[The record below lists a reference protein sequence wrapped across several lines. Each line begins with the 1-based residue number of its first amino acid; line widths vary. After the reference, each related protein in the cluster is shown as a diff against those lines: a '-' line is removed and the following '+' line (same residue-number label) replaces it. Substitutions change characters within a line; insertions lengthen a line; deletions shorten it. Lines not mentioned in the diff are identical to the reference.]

1 MWQIN
6 RITKETLLNISKY
19 SNKVI
24 KLAKYFQESNQPFV
38 MQELM
43 NMSDQTD
50 QVELLDAFDKDI
62 TKTVNELF
70 EIQKLLITVDEEG
83 NIKELKGDDK
93 SLKSIFEENY
103 DLENQKVKFPSAI
116 LELRNPKAK
125 KDLKKEIIENILD
138 LSPQQ
143 YKELLKIKDTLKDV
157 DKDELS
163 NDNEKINYLV
173 NKSNIDFVKENVEK
187 INKYVKAFVEIRK
200 NLNFEEKELIDKKI
214 TSSRTMIDG
223 VLNDST
229 FISLKDKIEQVSP
242 IHLRDN
248 ENAEK
253 TIEEIKKELEESKYI
268 NSIEIDKD
276 TDLEK
281 FLFLLKKVKGL
292 NLNLTQEFEFK
303 TRKLGN
309 YRANGLYIHDSDL
322 LVEQKGYHNTEYNIV
337 ALDVNS
343 PSSLIYELTN
353 LVGLSNEEFIKSPVR
368 RAIALHFKSKV
379 NSNILQENGLSIH
392 YLSYLRDTKKVMARL
407 GEIGY
412 ILNKY
417 DYKGHKDKEDLM
429 SFFNKVRLM
438 EKMEH
443 KGEKEIPIVHKIDFY
458 RKNSAQYF
466 DIDNLHEEELK
477 IIKEHFKS
485 YYNTINNEF
494 LPLENTSM
502 LRTLNRLKEDQKLKE
517 IQKEILEEEE
527 NEDKPKVTKRRYD
540 QEEYP
545 VSKITLDNIDTI
557 LEYNDKE
564 KIFTDR
570 ELCTVL
576 SENIYHLSRRKY
588 SLTMGEVENKLKI
601 FDKIIEHGVKTN
613 NENLQKEV
621 INALILKKNRTS
633 HIELEKLLNKE
644 NGSLR
649 KLHLFINDVSYN
661 NKNKIERIVNKKL
674 EEMLKRINPNFKPI
688 NQNLNYHINIDK
700 EEEEEALEKNL
711 EFLRKFD
718 NDSLYLHQSIL
729 EIANK
734 FTKTGE
740 DIKNVVDKEKIKEK
754 NEKFFTESQEELK
767 QELYKLSDK
776 IDLVFEEYAV
786 EKIKKMIEIKSIKEG
801 EEGYNYNERWLDVD
815 MSFFSDK
822 FLINNFKNIVDEENT
837 RNDEQNLELIKKINF
852 NNIDKS
858 EVKEIFKNINLEDL
872 NQSKIFNIC
881 ESGYISGFPNI
892 QNKLN
897 SITIENDFKEKDINL
912 DLISNIVNKYK
923 SEYISNKRYNED
935 GDINKENLFI
945 NSMNLAKVEFEN
957 NLDYK
962 ARNSKYNLENSPE
975 KVTFL
980 RKLNKQVI
988 NFLEEKGMLEE
999 YIDSYKRVKLSEKDN
1014 FSYRYNR
1021 VTISQKITGLLFMQ
1035 GVDIDSPN
1043 AIEKLRKEIQ
1053 SNKNNNVKS
1062 NKIK

>member
-6 RITKETLLNISKY
+6 RITKDTLLNISKY

-38 MQELM
+38 MQELL

-50 QVELLDAFDKDI
+50 QVELLESFDKDI

-70 EIQKLLITVDEEG
+70 EIQKLLITVDDEG
-83 NIKELKGDDK
+83 NIKELKNDNK
-93 SLKSIFEENY
+93 NLKSIFNENY
-103 DLENQKVKFPSAI
+103 DLENQKVKFPSAV
-116 LELRNPKAK
+116 LDLKNPKAK
-125 KDLKKEIIENILD
+125 KDLKKEIIENILE
-138 LSPQQ
+138 LSPEQ
-143 YKELLKIKDTLKDV
+143 YKQLMKIKDTLKDV
-157 DKDELS
+157 DKEELS
-163 NDNEKINYLV
+163 TDNEKINYLV
-173 NKSNIDFVKENVEK
+173 NKSNIDFVKESVEK
-187 INKYVKAFVEIRK
+187 INQYVKAFVEIRK

-229 FISLKDKIEQVSP
+229 FISLKDNIEQISP

-248 ENAEK
+248 DNAEK

-309 YRANGLYIHDSDL
+309 YRANGLYLHDNEL

-337 ALDVNS
+337 SLDVNS
-343 PSSLIYELTN
+343 PSSMIYELTN

-379 NSNILQENGLSIH
+379 NSNILQENGLSTH

-417 DYKGHKDKEDLM
+417 DYKGHENKDDLM
-429 SFFNKVRLM
+429 SFFDKVRLM
-438 EKMEH
+438 EQMEH

-466 DIDNLHEEELK
+466 DLDNLHEEELK

-517 IQKEILEEEE
+517 IQREILEEEE
-527 NEDKPKVTKRRYD
+527 NEDKPKATKRRYN
-540 QEEYP
+540 QEENP
-545 VSKITLDNIDTI
+545 VSKITLDNIDSI

-564 KIFTDR
+564 KIFTEK

-588 SLTMGEVENKLKI
+588 SLTMGEVENKLKV
-601 FDKIIEHGVKTN
+601 FEKIMDHGIATN
-613 NENLQKEV
+613 NDKLQQEV
-621 INALILKKNRTS
+621 INSLILKKDRTS
-633 HIELEKLLNKE
+633 HVEMEKLLNKE

-649 KLHLFINDVSYN
+649 RLHVFINDVSWN
-661 NKNKIERIVNKKL
+661 NKMKIERMVNKKL
-674 EEMLKRINPNFKPI
+674 EDLLKKINPNFKPI
-688 NQNLNYHINIDK
+688 EQNFNLHINIDK
-700 EEEEEALEKNL
+700 EEEEKSLTNNL
-711 EFLRKFD
+711 EFLKQFD
-718 NDSLYLHQSIL
+718 KDSLYLHQALL
-729 EIANK
+729 EITNK
-734 FTKTGE
+734 FHKIGA
-740 DIKNVVDKEKIKEK
+740 DVKNVLNTDKIKER
-754 NEKFFTESQEELK
+754 NNNFFEENSDAFKTELFKMSE
-767 QELYKLSDK
+767 K
-776 IDLVFEEYAV
+776 IDKVIEEYAV
-786 EKIKKMIEIKSIKEG
+786 EKMRKVIEVKSKREG
-801 EEGYNYNERWLDVD
+801 DVGYNYNAHWLSVD
-815 MSFFSDK
+815 MSHFSDD
-822 FLINNFKNIVDEENT
+822 FLIKNFKNIVDEDNKNSNEEN
-837 RNDEQNLELIKKINF
+837 LKLIKEIRFDNL
-852 NNIDKS
+852 DKE
-858 EVKEIFKNINLEDL
+858 EVKIIFKNINLEDL
-872 NQSKIFNIC
+872 NQNSLGEIAQQ
-881 ESGYISGFPNI
+881 GYISGFPPVTNRLNRI
-892 QNKLN
+892 SLENKF
-897 SITIENDFKEKDINL
+897 EDKEVSVE
-912 DLISNIVNKYK
+912 LISNIANTYRN
-923 SEYISNKRYNED
+923 EYIRAKNIGFEDIDKTKLFTTTMSKAKESFEENIEYRHRVSN
-935 GDINKENLFI
+935 
-945 NSMNLAKVEFEN
+945 
-957 NLDYK
+957 
-962 ARNSKYNLENSPE
+962 YNLEREPE
-975 KVTFL
+975 KISFL
-980 RKLNKQVI
+980 RNLNKKVI
-988 NFLEEKGMLEE
+988 QFLEEKDLLKD
-999 YIDSYKRVKLSEKDN
+999 YIDNYKRIKINGEETFNYRGNKVSVTQKLE
-1014 FSYRYNR
+1014 
-1021 VTISQKITGLLFMQ
+1021 GLLYMQ
-1035 GVDIDSPN
+1035 GVDIDASN
-1043 AIEKLRKEIQ
+1043 AFEKLKEEIKT
-1053 SNKNNNVKS
+1053 KNGNIKG

>member
-6 RITKETLLNISKY
+6 RITKDTLLNISKY

-38 MQELM
+38 MQELL

-50 QVELLDAFDKDI
+50 QVELLESFDKDI

-70 EIQKLLITVDEEG
+70 EIQKLLITVDDEG
-83 NIKELKGDDK
+83 NIKELKNDNK
-93 SLKSIFEENY
+93 NLKSIFNENY
-103 DLENQKVKFPSAI
+103 DLENQKVKFPSAV
-116 LELRNPKAK
+116 LDLKNPKAK
-125 KDLKKEIIENILD
+125 KDLKKEIIENILE
-138 LSPQQ
+138 LSPEQ
-143 YKELLKIKDTLKDV
+143 YKQLMKIKDTLKDV
-157 DKDELS
+157 DKEELS
-163 NDNEKINYLV
+163 TDNEKINYLV
-173 NKSNIDFVKENVEK
+173 NKSNIDFVKESVEK
-187 INKYVKAFVEIRK
+187 INQYVKAFVEIRK

-229 FISLKDKIEQVSP
+229 FISLKDNIEQISP

-248 ENAEK
+248 DNAEK

-309 YRANGLYIHDSDL
+309 YRANGLYLHDNEL

-337 ALDVNS
+337 SLDVNS
-343 PSSLIYELTN
+343 PSSMIYELTN

-379 NSNILQENGLSIH
+379 NSNILQENGLSTH

-417 DYKGHKDKEDLM
+417 DYKGHENKDDLM
-429 SFFNKVRLM
+429 SFFDKVRLM
-438 EKMEH
+438 EQMEH

-466 DIDNLHEEELK
+466 DLDNLHEEELK

-517 IQKEILEEEE
+517 IQREILEDEE
-527 NEDKPKVTKRRYD
+527 NEDKPKATKRRYN
-540 QEEYP
+540 QEENP
-545 VSKITLDNIDTI
+545 VSKITLDNIDSI

-564 KIFTDR
+564 KIFTEK

-588 SLTMGEVENKLKI
+588 SLTMGEVENKLKV
-601 FDKIIEHGVKTN
+601 FEKIMDHGIATN
-613 NENLQKEV
+613 NDKLQQEV
-621 INALILKKNRTS
+621 INSLILKKDRTS
-633 HIELEKLLNKE
+633 HVEMEKLLNKE

-649 KLHLFINDVSYN
+649 RLHVFINDVSWN
-661 NKNKIERIVNKKL
+661 NKMKIERMVNKKL
-674 EEMLKRINPNFKPI
+674 EDLLKKINPNFKPI
-688 NQNLNYHINIDK
+688 EQNFNLHINIDK
-700 EEEEEALEKNL
+700 EEEEKSLTNNL
-711 EFLRKFD
+711 EFLKQFD
-718 NDSLYLHQSIL
+718 KDSLYLHQALL
-729 EIANK
+729 EITNK
-734 FTKTGE
+734 FHKIGA
-740 DIKNVVDKEKIKEK
+740 DVKNVLNTDKIKER
-754 NEKFFTESQEELK
+754 NNNFFEENSDAFKTELFKMSE
-767 QELYKLSDK
+767 K
-776 IDLVFEEYAV
+776 IDKVIEEYAV
-786 EKIKKMIEIKSIKEG
+786 EKMRKVIEVKSKREG
-801 EEGYNYNERWLDVD
+801 DVGYNYNAHWLSVD
-815 MSFFSDK
+815 MSHFSDD
-822 FLINNFKNIVDEENT
+822 FLIKNFKNIVDEDNKNSNEEN
-837 RNDEQNLELIKKINF
+837 LKLIKEIRFDNL
-852 NNIDKS
+852 DKE
-858 EVKEIFKNINLEDL
+858 EVKIIFKNINLEDL
-872 NQSKIFNIC
+872 NQNSLGEIAQQ
-881 ESGYISGFPNI
+881 GYISGFPPVTNRLNRI
-892 QNKLN
+892 SLENKF
-897 SITIENDFKEKDINL
+897 EDKEVSVE
-912 DLISNIVNKYK
+912 LISNIANTYRN
-923 SEYISNKRYNED
+923 EYIRAKNIGFEDIDKTKLFTTTMSKAKESFEENIEYRHRVSN
-935 GDINKENLFI
+935 
-945 NSMNLAKVEFEN
+945 
-957 NLDYK
+957 
-962 ARNSKYNLENSPE
+962 YNLEREPE
-975 KVTFL
+975 KISFL
-980 RKLNKQVI
+980 RNLNKKVI
-988 NFLEEKGMLEE
+988 QFLEEKDLLKD
-999 YIDSYKRVKLSEKDN
+999 YIDNYKRIKINGEETFNYRGNKVSVTQKLE
-1014 FSYRYNR
+1014 
-1021 VTISQKITGLLFMQ
+1021 GLLYMQ
-1035 GVDIDSPN
+1035 GVDIDASN
-1043 AIEKLRKEIQ
+1043 AFEKLKEEIKT
-1053 SNKNNNVKS
+1053 KNGNIKG

>member
-6 RITKETLLNISKY
+6 RITKDTLLNISKY

-38 MQELM
+38 MQELL

-50 QVELLDAFDKDI
+50 QVELLESFDKDI

-70 EIQKLLITVDEEG
+70 EIQKLLITVDDEG
-83 NIKELKGDDK
+83 NIKELKNDNK
-93 SLKSIFEENY
+93 NLKSIFNENY
-103 DLENQKVKFPSAI
+103 DLENQKVKFPSAV
-116 LELRNPKAK
+116 LDLKNPKAK
-125 KDLKKEIIENILD
+125 KDLKKEIIENILE
-138 LSPQQ
+138 LSPEQ
-143 YKELLKIKDTLKDV
+143 YKQLMKIKDTLKDV
-157 DKDELS
+157 DKEELS
-163 NDNEKINYLV
+163 TDNEKINYLV
-173 NKSNIDFVKENVEK
+173 NKSNIDFVKESVEK
-187 INKYVKAFVEIRK
+187 INQYVKAFVEIRK

-229 FISLKDKIEQVSP
+229 FISLKDNIEQISP

-248 ENAEK
+248 DNAEK

-309 YRANGLYIHDSDL
+309 YRANGLYLHDNEL

-337 ALDVNS
+337 SLDVNS
-343 PSSLIYELTN
+343 PSSMIYELTN

-379 NSNILQENGLSIH
+379 NSNILQENGLSTH

-417 DYKGHKDKEDLM
+417 DYKGHENKDDLM
-429 SFFNKVRLM
+429 SFFDKVRLM
-438 EKMEH
+438 EQMEH

-466 DIDNLHEEELK
+466 DLDNLHEEELK

-517 IQKEILEEEE
+517 IQREILEEEE
-527 NEDKPKVTKRRYD
+527 NEDKPKATKRRYN
-540 QEEYP
+540 QEENP
-545 VSKITLDNIDTI
+545 VSKITLDNIDSI

-564 KIFTDR
+564 KIFTEK

-588 SLTMGEVENKLKI
+588 SLTMGEVENKLKV
-601 FDKIIEHGVKTN
+601 FEKIMDHGIATN
-613 NENLQKEV
+613 NDKLQQEV
-621 INALILKKNRTS
+621 INSLILKKDRTS
-633 HIELEKLLNKE
+633 HVEMEKLLNKE

-649 KLHLFINDVSYN
+649 RLHVFINDVSWN
-661 NKNKIERIVNKKL
+661 NKMKIERMVNKKL
-674 EEMLKRINPNFKPI
+674 EDLLKKINPNFKPI
-688 NQNLNYHINIDK
+688 EQNFNLHINIDK
-700 EEEEEALEKNL
+700 EEEEKSLTNNL
-711 EFLRKFD
+711 EFLKQFD
-718 NDSLYLHQSIL
+718 KDSLYLHQALL
-729 EIANK
+729 EITNK
-734 FTKTGE
+734 FHKIGA
-740 DIKNVVDKEKIKEK
+740 DVKNVLNTDKIKER
-754 NEKFFTESQEELK
+754 NNNFFEENSDAFKTELFKMSE
-767 QELYKLSDK
+767 K
-776 IDLVFEEYAV
+776 IDKVIEEYAV
-786 EKIKKMIEIKSIKEG
+786 EKMRKVIEVKSKREG
-801 EEGYNYNERWLDVD
+801 DVGYNYNAHWLSVD
-815 MSFFSDK
+815 MSHFSDD
-822 FLINNFKNIVDEENT
+822 FLIRNFKNIVDEDNKNSNEEN
-837 RNDEQNLELIKKINF
+837 LKLIKEIRFDNL
-852 NNIDKS
+852 DKE
-858 EVKEIFKNINLEDL
+858 EVKIIFKNINLEDL
-872 NQSKIFNIC
+872 NQNSLGEIAQQ
-881 ESGYISGFPNI
+881 GYISGFPPVTNRLNRI
-892 QNKLN
+892 SLENKF
-897 SITIENDFKEKDINL
+897 EDKEVSVE
-912 DLISNIVNKYK
+912 LISNIANTYRN
-923 SEYISNKRYNED
+923 EYIRAKNIGFEDIDKTKLFTTTMSKAKESFEENIEYRHRVSN
-935 GDINKENLFI
+935 
-945 NSMNLAKVEFEN
+945 
-957 NLDYK
+957 
-962 ARNSKYNLENSPE
+962 YNLEREPE
-975 KVTFL
+975 KISFL
-980 RKLNKQVI
+980 RNLNKKVI
-988 NFLEEKGMLEE
+988 QFLEEKDLLKD
-999 YIDSYKRVKLSEKDN
+999 YIDNYKRIKINGEETFNYRGNKVSVTQKLE
-1014 FSYRYNR
+1014 
-1021 VTISQKITGLLFMQ
+1021 GLLYMQ
-1035 GVDIDSPN
+1035 GVDIDASN
-1043 AIEKLRKEIQ
+1043 AFEKLKEEIKT
-1053 SNKNNNVKS
+1053 KNGNIKG